1 MSNASN
7 LSTLANV
14 LDDGSDGQFLK
25 STGSGGVA
33 FDTVAAG
40 AVVYATADLLP
51 LSGFAAG
58 DMAYVTATN
67 RFYINNGSGWYS
79 ISLVNTNPNITS
91 VQDAG
96 SNTTP
101 FTLATDGTATVIT
114 VTAADPEDVPVTYGY
129 SVTTGDASLNGST
142 VVQGTGSNT
151 NVFTVTPHAS
161 QDATF
166 TITFTASD
174 GINQA
179 TSANAFSLAFVTI
192 VTDSNHTTLLA
203 TATSTGG
210 NSTIEDSSS
219 ANSGSGHNITVNGD
233 AHAGTFSP
241 YRSGGYSVHLDD
253 GEEISFPDS
262 SNYNL
267 SNGSFSIEAWVYP
280 TSYDSPWSGVISQFS
295 SSSRGWGLAFSSTQI
310 TFLGST
316 NGGSS
321 TNVNGSVTSS
331 VPLNQWT
338 HLLVTRDSNT
348 IRIFNNG
355 VLVNNFTESGTFNN
369 STNPL
374 RIGELNSAASE
385 NFRGYIKDAR
395 VVKGSVPT
403 EYQTS
408 STTNSTTIF
417 SVPSEPL
424 TAVTDTVLL
433 TCHLPYISD
442 GSTNNA
448 TPTLSGDVSTKPL
461 SPYDY
466 NEYSATDHGGSVYF
480 DGNGDYLTAASDA
493 SFDFGTGD
501 FTIETWINIPDV
513 TSTWSAIISR
523 AYSATGGWRLYKS
536 TGNSNLRFYYTGNSY
551 INATSTGLANNTW
564 HHIAVVRSSGTI
576 TIYVDGA
583 SKGSGS
589 DGSTSLN
596 PGTYAV
602 EIGSGVY
609 QSSYPIT
616 GYLSDLRI
624 VKGTAVY
631 TGGFTP
637 PSGPLTTTGG
647 TYSITTN
654 VNTSIP
660 SSNTSLHI
668 KGTDASIIDKSQG
681 TNLKLVGDTT
691 GSTTQA
697 KFSNTKSMKFDGTGD
712 YILISKDTANIN
724 TLDKDF
730 TIEFWLYDSSPTTW
744 KYIAAKSDNT
754 GNTSGS
760 EISFGMGK
768 FTAQTDGKLYYSNNL
783 GAYLAYT
790 NSALSANTWYHIAMV
805 RNNNVFTMYL
815 DGVAQTATTTNSGS
829 VAVTNEDLVLGGHQY
844 QISTLSRLNGYI
856 QDFRITNGLAR
867 YTASF
872 TPPSAPLEG

>member
-79 ISLVNTNPNITS
+79 VSLVNTNPNITS

-101 FTLATDGTATVIT
+101 FTLATDQTATVVT
-114 VTAADPEDVPVTYGY
+114 VTAADPEDVPLTYGY

-142 VVQGTGSNT
+142 VVQGTGSNS

-179 TSANAFSLAFVTI
+179 TSANAFSLSFVTI
-192 VTDSNHTTLLA
+192 VADSNHTTLLA

-219 ANSGSGHNITVNGD
+219 ANSGSGHSITVNGD
-233 AHAGTFSP
+233 AYAGTFSP

-466 NEYSATDHGGSVYF
+466 SEYAAADHGGSLTF
-480 DGNGDYLTAASDA
+480 NGTNSAVEISDNDD
-493 SFDFGTGD
+493 FDFGTGD
-501 FTIETWINIPDV
+501 LTIECWVYPEATSNNYPGFLGTSAGWGSVAASGFRFDNLGDSKFQMSWYGPGDPFLETQSTYKHNRWYHFVVTRTGGSTWRMFVNGILEDTGTNSTAYDISIGGNNLQVGGKTWDGGNGWFKGNV
-513 TSTWSAIISR
+513 ADLRLTKGSVVSEYQTTSTTVGTKIFTPRTSPIS
-523 AYSATGGWRLYKS
+523 
-536 TGNSNLRFYYTGNSY
+536 
-551 INATSTGLANNTW
+551 
-564 HHIAVVRSSGTI
+564 SSG
-576 TIYVDGA
+576 
-583 SKGSGS
+583 S
-589 DGSTSLN
+589 
-596 PGTYAV
+596 
-602 EIGSGVY
+602 E
-609 QSSYPIT
+609 
-616 GYLSDLRI
+616 
-624 VKGTAVY
+624 
-631 TGGFTP
+631 
-637 PSGPLTTTGG
+637 
-647 TYSITTN
+647 
-654 VNTSIP
+654 
-660 SSNTSLHI
+660 LHI

-681 TNLKLVGDTT
+681 ANLRLEGNTT
-691 GSTTQA
+691 GSTTTNFTGA
-697 KFSNTKSMKFDGTGD
+697 KSIYIDGPNGDYISLPASDNYKLGTGD
-712 YILISKDTANIN
+712 FTLETWVKVLLVSNDSGRRRLFNQVDTA
-724 TLDKDF
+724 
-730 TIEFWLYDSSPTTW
+730 SSTTGQLELMVYPDG
-744 KYIAAKSDNT
+744 YIYVR
-754 GNTSGS
+754 SGS
-760 EISFGMGK
+760 NIF
-768 FTAQTDGKLYYSNNL
+768 
-783 GAYLAYT
+783 
-790 NSALSANTWYHIAMV
+790 
-805 RNNNVFTMYL
+805 
-815 DGVAQTATTTNSGS
+815 ATTTDFSDGSWYHLALVRHNSVLKVYVDGS
-829 VAVTNEDLVLGGHQY
+829 LENSANNTTDFSPSA
-844 QISTLSRLNGYI
+844 ISPIIGRASSTASNSRFQGYI
-856 QDFRITNGLAR
+856 QDFRISKGKAH
-867 YTASF
+867 YTANF

>member
-51 LSGFAAG
+51 LSGNSAG

-79 ISLVNTNPNITS
+79 VSLVNTNPNITS

-114 VTAADPEDVPVTYGY
+114 VTAADPEEVPLTYDY
-129 SVTTGDASLNGST
+129 SVTSGSLNGST
-142 VVQGTGSNT
+142 VTKGTGSNS

-179 TSANAFSLAFVTI
+179 TSANEFSLSFVTI

-203 TATSTGG
+203 TATGTSDNNNIT
-210 NSTIEDSSS
+210 DSSS
-219 ANSGSGHNITVNGD
+219 NSYSITVTGD
-233 AHAGTFSP
+233 AYAGTFSP

-355 VLVNNFTESGTFNN
+355 VLVNNFIESGTFNN

-424 TAVTDTVLL
+424 IAVTDTVLL
-433 TCHLPYISD
+433 SCHLPYISD

-448 TPTLSGDVSTKPL
+448 TPTLSGNVSTKPF

-466 NEYSATDHGGSVYF
+466 DEYDAADHGGSVF
-480 DGNGDYLTAASDA
+480 LGGTAHDSEDRLEITRDTSLTMGS
-493 SFDFGTGD
+493 GD
-501 FTIETWINIPDV
+501 FTYEAWVYLYSEDV
-513 TSTWSAIISR
+513 ANEASLFSAR
-523 AYSATGGWRLYKS
+523 ASGYESFILKVRNSGTEGTNLLVSNS
-536 TGNSNLRFYYTGNSY
+536 TGNSWSVLNTKGGAVFANVWTHVAIVRNGTSIKVYTNGKEAQSHTFSGSLNED
-551 INATSTGLANNTW
+551 NNTLYIGYDSDSRYGLG
-564 HHIAVVRSSGTI
+564 HVSDVRI
-576 TIYVDGA
+576 T
-583 SKGSGS
+583 
-589 DGSTSLN
+589 
-596 PGTYAV
+596 
-602 EIGSGVY
+602 
-609 QSSYPIT
+609 
-616 GYLSDLRI
+616 
-624 VKGTAVY
+624 KGTAVY
-631 TGGFTP
+631 TTDFTP
-637 PSGPLTTTGG
+637 PTAPLSSSGA
-647 TYSITTN
+647 
-654 VNTSIP
+654 
-660 SSNTSLHI
+660 SLHI

-681 TNLKLVGDTT
+681 SNLKLEGNTT
-691 GSTTQA
+691 GSTTQV
-697 KFSNTKSMKFDGTGD
+697 KFSNTKSMYFDGTGD
-712 YILISKDTANIN
+712 MTHSVLPVPLANQA
-724 TLDKDF
+724 
-730 TIEFWLYDSSPTTW
+730 TIEFWMYSSATNKRYIFAIGLYGVSSVLG
-744 KYIAAKSDNT
+744 IDT
-754 GNTSGS
+754 GSGTFSLRATSGTSGS
-760 EISFGMGK
+760 TTQIIAG
-768 FTAQTDGKLYYSNNL
+768 
-783 GAYLAYT
+783 GAFL
-790 NSALSANTWYHIAMV
+790 ANTWYHVAIV
-805 RNNNVFTMYL
+805 R
-815 DGVAQTATTTNSGS
+815 DGTTYELYVDGISKGTGTYGTATHYDSSYDVTIGS
-829 VAVTNEDLVLGGHQY
+829 
-844 QISTLSRLNGYI
+844 LSNNGTSASYPWSGYI
-856 QDFRITNGLAR
+856 QDFRITNGYAR
-867 YTASF
+867 YTANF

>member
-7 LSTLANV
+7 LSNLANV

-51 LSGFAAG
+51 LSGTSAG

-79 ISLVNTNPNITS
+79 VSLVNTNPNITS

-114 VTAADPEDVPVTYGY
+114 VTAADPEEVPLTYDY
-129 SVTTGDASLNGST
+129 SVTSGSLNGST
-142 VVQGTGSNT
+142 VAQGTGSNS

-161 QDATF
+161 NEATF
-166 TITFTASD
+166 TLTFTASD

-179 TSANAFSLAFVTI
+179 TSANEFSLSFVTI

-203 TATSTGG
+203 TATGTSDNNNIT
-210 NSTIEDSSS
+210 DSSS
-219 ANSGSGHNITVNGD
+219 NNHSITVNGD

-355 VLVNNFTESGTFNN
+355 VLVNNFIESGTFNN

-433 TCHLPYISD
+433 SCHLPYISD

-448 TPTLSGDVSTKPL
+448 TPTLSGNVSTKPF

-466 NEYSATDHGGSVYF
+466 SEYDAADHGGSVYF
-480 DGNGDYLTAASDA
+480 DGTGDTLEIPHSTNVGAFGTNDFTVQFWYYTDAVGNQDYLIDFRQYGGNGDYLSIYKNGSNKIVVAEGGSNRIT
-493 SFDFGTGD
+493 GTK
-501 FTIETWINIPDV
+501 NISV
-513 TSTWSAIISR
+513 GQW
-523 AYSATGGWRLYKS
+523 
-536 TGNSNLRFYYTGNSY
+536 FF
-551 INATSTGLANNTW
+551 
-564 HHIAVVRSSGTI
+564 I
-576 TIYVDGA
+576 TVHRDN
-583 SKGSGS
+583 GSLKLFVNGEQ
-589 DGSTSLN
+589 DGSTYSDSTN
-596 PGTYAV
+596 YVAGSSGNFI
-602 EIGSGVY
+602 IGKNNGSA
-609 QSSYPIT
+609 SYLME
-616 GYLSDLRI
+616 GYLSDIKVTHGSAL
-624 VKGTAVY
+624 
-631 TGGFTP
+631 
-637 PSGPLTTTGG
+637 GG
-647 TYSITTN
+647 TTVPTA
-654 VNTSIP
+654 P
-660 SSNTSLHI
+660 LSSSGASLHI

-681 TNLKLVGDTT
+681 TNLKLYGTTT
-691 GSTTQA
+691 GSTDEVRSGNWA
-697 KFSNTKSMKFDGTGD
+697 NTKTMKFDGNSD
-712 YILISKDTANIN
+712 YLTFPHREELNFASNDW
-724 TLDKDF
+724 
-730 TIEFWLYDSSPTTW
+730 TIECWIYPKTNVGDCGIWHQS
-744 KYIAAKSDNT
+744 A
-754 GNTSGS
+754 SG
-760 EISFGMGK
+760 
-768 FTAQTDGKLYYSNNL
+768 TDW
-783 GAYLAYT
+783 
-790 NSALSANTWYHIAMV
+790 NSI
-805 RNNNVFTMYL
+805 YL
-815 DGVAQTATTTNSGS
+815 DGSFNPKFVFYNSSNNVEWAGTAASNTAPQNTWTHLALVRKFGTGVYLFAGGTLVASDTNDTSVTMLDKTYDHVIGYERFVGSG
-829 VAVTNEDLVLGGHQY
+829 TYFD
-844 QISTLSRLNGYI
+844 GYI

-867 YTASF
+867 YIDSQNPTANF
-872 TPPSAPLEG
+872 TPPTAPLEG